1 MNAAMHTPEH
11 IQQTL
16 RDFIEESFLGMRPGV
31 VIEGQTPLLE
41 GGIIDSMGVLE
52 LLSFIEGTFGVTVQD
67 DEVVDANL
75 GTLDA
80 LTRLVAGKLR
90 NAAAVEAP

>member
-1 MNAAMHTPEH
+1 MTAAMHTPEH

-16 RDFIEESFLGMRPGV
+16 RDFIGESFLGMRPDV
-31 VIEGQTPLLE
+31 VLEGHTPLLE

-90 NAAAVEAP
+90 NAAVVEAP